1 MKDFLVLFFIIYS
14 IVLVIFLRS
23 IWKDFKFWTELS
35 TYHGGPPHAQNF
47 TNFKYWFVSQ
57 YIVAWSRAK
66 STLSK
71 ISILFKELAYQLSL
85 ILIAV
90 CISFIIY
97 IPCIIIPEG
106 IRISDKRD
114 QLIKAHCQ
122 SGCRDCL
129 YDLRYLYRL
138 NKQGEFEKI
147 IVSKRLEKF
156 CDSLTKQ
163 LEQIRE

>member
-1 MKDFLVLFFIIYS
+1 M
-14 IVLVIFLRS
+14 FLRS
-23 IWKDFKFWTELS
+23 IWKDFKFWTVVS
-35 TYHGGPPHAQNF
+35 TCHGGPTYAQNF

-71 ISILFKELAYQLSL
+71 ISILFKELACQLGL

-90 CISFIIY
+90 GISAVIY
-97 IPCIIIPEG
+97 LSCVIIPEG
-106 IRISDKRD
+106 IRISDKRG

-122 SGCRDCL
+122 SGCQECL
-129 YDLRYLYRL
+129 YDLGYLYRL